1 MINPTP
7 YDAPTTTA
15 YKPQP
20 ATQPAP
26 PAESRTPGE
35 RIIAAEIQAQERNVS
50 RMLLDEDFHRSAM
63 INVQINRMRAEEAI
77 ARMRADL
84 ATLKARTR

>member
-7 YDAPTTTA
+7 YDAPTATL

-20 ATQPAP
+20 AGANTAAP
-26 PAESRTPGE
+26 RTPGE
-35 RIIAAEIQAQERNVS
+35 RIIAAEIQAQERRVS
-50 RMLLDEDFHRSAM
+50 RLLQDEE
-63 INVQINRMRAEEAI
+63 VNRMQAEETI

-84 ATLKARTR
+84 ATLKARTQ